1 MSQTLPDFALVLTP
15 EELLTFSKYSHSAPK
30 TTYESFLVKGPLR
43 FIERL
48 FPDFLSANALTL
60 MGQLPIV
67 SYMFYAFIQ
76 ISPDISLKNQ
86 VDPTWFLGSAILLQW
101 FSLVDI
107 MDGMRARRLKV
118 GSPMGRLIDEAG
130 DCIVM
135 TAYSI
140 LCAYVLVLENSVLEI
155 IYFFM
160 NMAFYGMEIKFY
172 VTGSL
177 VMLVGELSSVE
188 VELTLSSILFFA
200 WYFGCQGL
208 QDTVAQKFELS
219 EDSLLATIGD
229 NRLATIIGAIIT
241 LTKVLL

>member
-1 MSQTLPDFALVLTP
+1 MQSVPEFAQILTP
-15 EELLTFSKYSHSAPK
+15 EELLTFSKYSHSTPK
-30 TTYESFLVKGPLR
+30 TTYDTFLVNGPLK
-43 FIERL
+43 FVERL
-48 FPDFLSANALTL
+48 FPSFLSANALTL
-60 MGQLPIV
+60 LGQSPIV
-67 SYMFYAFIQ
+67 AYLFITFMVQ
-76 ISPDISLKNQ
+76 SPDISLKNQ

-107 MDGMRARRLKV
+107 MDGIRARRLKI

-140 LCAYVLVLENSVLEI
+140 LCAYVLVLENSWLEI

-160 NMAFYGMEIKFY
+160 NMAFYGMEIKYY

-177 VMLVGELSSVE
+177 VMVVGELGSVE
-188 VELTLSSILFFA
+188 VELILSSILFFA

-208 QDTVAQKFELS
+208 QDTVA
-219 EDSLLATIGD
+219 
-229 NRLATIIGAIIT
+229 
-241 LTKVLL
+241 